1 VEQWSKRSGMGERRR
16 GEVCSLTVGLRKKR
30 GCKGAGHP
38 EREGVA

>member
-1 VEQWSKRSGMGERRR
+1 MGERRR
-16 GEVCSLTVGLRKKR
+16 GEVCSLRVGLRKKR